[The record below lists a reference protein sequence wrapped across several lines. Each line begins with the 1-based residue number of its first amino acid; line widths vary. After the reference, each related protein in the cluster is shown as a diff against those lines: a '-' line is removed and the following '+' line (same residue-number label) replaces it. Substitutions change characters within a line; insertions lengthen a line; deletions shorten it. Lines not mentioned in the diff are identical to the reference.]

1 MIIFDRQFT
10 FARDGSAFEESW
22 LEEATAQI
30 AVEIYS
36 RSLYP
41 GSGWTTNNT
50 YASTIYCDARVGT
63 AQCPSGQRAMQ
74 SPFLFLMDYLQNN
87 ETKSILSP
95 GSTDGD
101 IYGSAWMF
109 ARWLVDQYGGGTEN
123 TLLRAL
129 VQEANLS
136 GVNNVT
142 AKTGQSFATL
152 LADWTLT
159 LVADDYPGFTP
170 AAGAKYTFPSW
181 NMRSIWT
188 GFNTDFP
195 SQFPVFPLATH
206 PVTFGSFNT
215 SVTLSGAAAAIFE
228 LSGAQTT
235 KQLLDLSGLGLSTT
249 IRVSILRV
257 Q

>member
-1 MIIFDRQFT
+1 
-10 FARDGSAFEESW
+10 
-22 LEEATAQI
+22 
-30 AVEIYS
+30 
-36 RSLYP
+36 
-41 GSGWTTNNT
+41 
-50 YASTIYCDARVGT
+50 
-63 AQCPSGQRAMQ
+63 
-74 SPFLFLMDYLQNN
+74 
-87 ETKSILSP
+87 
-95 GSTDGD
+95 
-101 IYGSAWMF
+101 MF
-109 ARWLVDQYGGGTEN
+109 VRWLVDQYGGSTEN
-123 TLLRAL
+123 TLLRSL

-142 AKTGQSFATL
+142 AKTGQPFATL

-181 NMRSIWT
+181 NTRSIWT

-195 SQFPVFPLATH
+195 SQFPPFPLVTH
-206 PVTFGSFNT
+206 VVTFGSFNT

-228 LSGAQTT
+228 LSGAQAT
-235 KQLLDLSGLGLSTT
+235 KQLLDLSSLGLSTT